1 MLNDDDWELFVPAKG
16 GMYPNQYQVKLHDS
30 SDWQDG
36 GSPGLT
42 VKSPTC
48 YAYRKPKQKE
58 NKIPDRTPQQA
69 LKDAID
75 SGAVD
80 AWINE
85 EEIEVR
91 ALGSTTWHTVTTAF
105 MFTDPLY
112 EYQPKP
118 PEPTKI
124 NWRPVVKGKEPQ
136 GLVLGVWYGTVATC
150 TYAPEDGWRL
160 SNDGSVS
167 AAPKFYAPMCNLPEG
182 DK

>member
-1 MLNDDDWELFVPAKG
+1 MNDDDWELFVPVKG
-16 GMYPNQYQVKLHDS
+16 EMYPNQYQVKLHDS

-58 NKIPDRTPQQA
+58 NKVPDRTPQQA

-85 EEIEVR
+85 EEIQYSSG
-91 ALGSTTWHTVTTAF
+91 LGWF
-105 MFTDPLY
+105 PWTDGEPEFLN
-112 EYQPKP
+112 EDMEWRPSP

-124 NWRPVVKGKEPQ
+124 NWRPVVTGKEQ
-136 GLVLGVWYGTVATC
+136 KGVVMGYWG
-150 TYAPEDGWRL
+150 PETAVTTIFKEGEWR
-160 SNDGSVS
+160 N
-167 AAPKFYAPMCNLPEG
+167 PKSITHIYNPPSHWAPMCNLPE
-182 DK
+182 